1 MNEKDRL
8 ALRRI
13 ARERDVDALRDGRKH
28 RAVTIPNKKKQAQ
41 IDACR
46 THREEPQQ

>member
-1 MNEKDRL
+1 MNEKDRKTL
-8 ALRRI
+8 IRI

-46 THREEPQQ
+46 NRKKEL